1 MKMDI
6 KQIEKMIDDL
16 KNGNFNP
23 SDCFMPL
30 VTELLENTSID
41 ASYDSGEI
49 SIEMAGNPMGLS
61 WLIAICIK
69 SIIDV
74 EKKKKRR
81 TITIDEFLDWIET
94 HYKIL
99 EILYGNANVFTS
111 DNKEMADIISE
122 MLKNPE
128 KIDEV
133 RKMMEEMREKK

>member
-1 MKMDI
+1 MDI

-16 KNGNFNP
+16 KNGKFNP
-23 SDCFMPL
+23 SDCFMSL
-30 VTELLENTSID
+30 VTELLEDTSID

-49 SIEMAGNPMGLS
+49 SIEMAGNPLGLS

-74 EKKKKRR
+74 EKKKGRR
-81 TITIDEFLDWIET
+81 TITIDEFLNWIET

-99 EILYGNANVFTS
+99 EIQQKDKNVFTC
-111 DNKEMADIISE
+111 DNKEMADVIRE

>member
-1 MKMDI
+1 MDI

-16 KNGNFNP
+16 KNGKFNP
-23 SDCFMPL
+23 SDSFMPL
-30 VTELLENTSID
+30 VAELLEDTSID

-49 SIEMAGNPMGLS
+49 SIEMAGNPLGLS

-74 EKKKKRR
+74 EKKKRRR
-81 TITIDEFLDWIET
+81 TITIDEFLYWIET

-99 EILYGNANVFTS
+99 EIQQKDKNVFTC
-111 DNKEMADIISE
+111 DNKEMADVIRE

>member
-1 MKMDI
+1 MDI
-6 KQIEKMIDDL
+6 KQIEKMIDDF
-16 KNGNFNP
+16 KKGKFNP
-23 SDCFMPL
+23 SDCFMSL
-30 VTELLENTSID
+30 IAELLEDTSID

-49 SIEMAGNPMGLS
+49 SIEMAGNPLGLS

-74 EKKKKRR
+74 EKKKGRR
-81 TITIDEFLDWIET
+81 IITIDEFLNWIET

-99 EILYGNANVFTS
+99 EIQQKDKNVFTC
-111 DNKEMADIISE
+111 DNKEIADVIRE